1 MGLHCSFE
9 GIDGDARARVDRLVG
24 EIEAEYRPLIEIVR
38 DAAARTAAAFEEA
51 VRSGRLTREALFDTD
66 YKPVA
71 GTDPAQYE
79 TAATAALE
87 TILPGILEPLL
98 ASDNRMIFC
107 IAVDRNGYVPVH
119 NRRVS
124 QPQRPG
130 DPVWNTANSRNKRIF
145 DDRAG
150 IAAAR
155 SARPFLVQAYARD
168 MGGGQM
174 VMLREV
180 DAPIRALGRHWGGF
194 RTAYRL

>member
-1 MGLHCSFE
+1 
-9 GIDGDARARVDRLVG
+9 
-24 EIEAEYRPLIEIVR
+24 
-38 DAAARTAAAFEEA
+38 
-51 VRSGRLTREALFDTD
+51 
-66 YKPVA
+66 
-71 GTDPAQYE
+71 
-79 TAATAALE
+79 
-87 TILPGILEPLL
+87 
-98 ASDNRMIFC
+98 
-107 IAVDRNGYVPVH
+107 VPVH